1 MSNIPTD
8 LSAERVV
15 RALKKAG
22 FEIIRQGKHISMVK
36 RDVIVI
42 IPRHKRIKRETL
54 REIIKDSELTI
65 EEFKDLL

>member
-8 LSAERVV
+8 LSTKRII

-22 FEIIRQGKHISMVK
+22 FEIMRQGKHISMAK
-36 RDVIVI
+36 EDKIVI

-54 REIIKDSELTI
+54 RDI
-65 EEFKDLL
+65 